1 MKILFDL
8 FPVILFFIAFKVK
21 GIYVATAVA
30 IAAAV
35 LQVVYS
41 WVRYKKVD
49 TMAWV
54 GMGVLV
60 VFGGSTLLLHN
71 EMFIKWKP
79 TILYWIFSLTI
90 LIGYAVMKKNI
101 IRTLMHKQIVLPENI
116 WTKMNLAWG
125 IFFAVLG
132 AINLGVAYTCTT
144 ATWVNFKL
152 FGIMGIMLVFIVL
165 QALLMAPYIKDN
177 APAAEK

>member
-1 MKILFDL
+1 
-8 FPVILFFIAFKVK
+8 
-21 GIYVATAVA
+21 
-30 IAAAV
+30 
-35 LQVVYS
+35 
-41 WVRYKKVD
+41 
-49 TMAWV
+49 
-54 GMGVLV
+54 
-60 VFGGSTLLLHN
+60 
-71 EMFIKWKP
+71 
-79 TILYWIFSLTI
+79 
-90 LIGYAVMKKNI
+90 
-101 IRTLMHKQIVLPENI
+101 MHKQIVLPENI

>member
-54 GMGVLV
+54 GMG
-60 VFGGSTLLLHN
+60 GIGSFWRFDITVAQRDVHQMEADDSLLD
-71 EMFIKWKP
+71 
-79 TILYWIFSLTI
+79 IF
-90 LIGYAVMKKNI
+90 
-101 IRTLMHKQIVLPENI
+101 
-116 WTKMNLAWG
+116 
-125 IFFAVLG
+125 
-132 AINLGVAYTCTT
+132 
-144 ATWVNFKL
+144 VNYFNWL
-152 FGIMGIMLVFIVL
+152 RGDEEEYNPDTHA
-165 QALLMAPYIKDN
+165 QTNCAS
-177 APAAEK
+177 